1 MDDAANPGGGGTG
14 HAGGG
19 RSGHDDIAAGG
30 GGSSVGSANAQTHYP
45 GVSPFASYQYHK
57 KRLIVVSDFTTL
69 PDLAGNE
76 AADEGGNVR

>member
-1 MDDAANPGGGGTG
+1 MFRLNKT
-14 HAGGG
+14 HTTKTKG
-19 RSGHDDIAAGG
+19 RYRTHIGKTDT
-30 GGSSVGSANAQTHYP
+30 NAQTHYP